1 MNVKQITTLERQN
14 NIQKQVERL
23 KDLEPQLWMRCKDAP
38 LVRLEA
44 KYHQKCM
51 VLFMKRQSEKDERL
65 NMEEVI
71 AGELLDKLHCR
82 FLDGRIYS
90 ASELKLWFEEA
101 LSKSG
106 ISMGTQGFR
115 TLKKKLLEKYG
126 TSVEI
131 SALWL

>member
-51 VLFMKRQSEKDERL
+51 VLFMKRQTEKVWYIRKKIIIYHCYL
-65 NMEEVI
+65 NI
-71 AGELLDKLHCR
+71 PQQW
-82 FLDGRIYS
+82 Y
-90 ASELKLWFEEA
+90 
-101 LSKSG
+101 
-106 ISMGTQGFR
+106 
-115 TLKKKLLEKYG
+115 
-126 TSVEI
+126 
-131 SALWL
+131 